1 MNLEAKLRELQFKNL
16 VLEVQL
22 RELIAS
28 RLEKIK
34 LTEKDNQQLLD
45 DFTFSRY
52 YVPFVSID
60 DNSMEILEQLSHS
73 GNSLLSEKELK
84 EQLSK
89 IARRA
94 IFQAFRDC
102 CIDILSVEFLD
113 KKLWTFSFQ
122 ILVKTS
128 K

>member
-1 MNLEAKLRELQFKNL
+1 MNLEAKLRELQFENL
-16 VLEVQL
+16 PLEVQL

-34 LTEKDNQQLLD
+34 LTEKDTQQLLD

-52 YVPFVSID
+52 YVPFVAID
-60 DNSMEILEQLSHS
+60 DNSMEIFEQLSHS
-73 GNSLLSEKELK
+73 GNSLLSEKELE

-89 IARRA
+89 IARKA
-94 IFQAFRDC
+94 ISQVINDS
-102 CIDILSVEFLD
+102 CINSFSVEFLD

-122 ILVKTS
+122 ILIKTS

>member
-1 MNLEAKLRELQFKNL
+1 MNLEEKLRELQFKSL
-16 VLEVQL
+16 PLEVQL

-28 RLEKIK
+28 RLEKIR
-34 LTEKDNQQLLD
+34 LTKKDKQQLLD

-60 DNSMEILEQLSHS
+60 DYSMEIFEELSHS
-73 GNSLLSEKELK
+73 SKSQTDLK

-89 IARRA
+89 IARKA
-94 IFQAFRDC
+94 ISLVFKDS
-102 CIDILSVEFLD
+102 CIRSFSVEFLD
-113 KKLWTFSFQ
+113 KRLWTFSFQ
-122 ILVKTS
+122 ILIKTS

>member
-16 VLEVQL
+16 PLEVQL

-34 LTEKDNQQLLD
+34 ITEKDKQQLLD

-60 DNSMEILEQLSHS
+60 DNSMEIFEELSHS
-73 GNSLLSEKELK
+73 SKSQTDLK

-89 IARRA
+89 IARKA
-94 IFQAFRDC
+94 ISLVFKDS
-102 CIDILSVEFLD
+102 CISSFSVEFLD
-113 KKLWTFSFQ
+113 KRLWTFSFQ
-122 ILVKTS
+122 ILIKTS